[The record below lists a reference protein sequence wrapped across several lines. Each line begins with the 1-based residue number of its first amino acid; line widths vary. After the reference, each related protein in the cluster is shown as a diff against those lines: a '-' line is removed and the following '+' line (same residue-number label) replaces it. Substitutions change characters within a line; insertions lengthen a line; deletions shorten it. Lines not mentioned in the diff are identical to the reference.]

1 MRRWERRREEEE
13 AEEVVQQ
20 QQQQQEEVEV
30 ACGKA
35 VLLRSRCRL
44 NLCACQ
50 RKLWSEESANRA

>member
-13 AEEVVQQ
+13 AEEEV